1 MSVQSPTAPAS
12 AASAPTTAEPERVLR
27 VAEVADHLDCNPQL
41 IYALIQRGDLRALR
55 VGRLIRVPLSAL
67 NEYLATA
74 A

>member
-1 MSVQSPTAPAS
+1 MTAQTPE
-12 AASAPTTAEPERVLR
+12 APTPTTQAEPERVLR
-27 VAEVADHLDCNPQL
+27 VTEVAEHLDCNADLVYRL
-41 IYALIQRGDLRALR
+41 IHRGDLRAVR

>member
-1 MSVQSPTAPAS
+1 MTAQPLAAPA
-12 AASAPTTAEPERVLR
+12 AATTQAEPERVLR
-27 VAEVADHLDCNPQL
+27 VTEVAEHLDCNPHL
-41 IYALIQRGDLRALR
+41 VYRLIQRGDLRALR